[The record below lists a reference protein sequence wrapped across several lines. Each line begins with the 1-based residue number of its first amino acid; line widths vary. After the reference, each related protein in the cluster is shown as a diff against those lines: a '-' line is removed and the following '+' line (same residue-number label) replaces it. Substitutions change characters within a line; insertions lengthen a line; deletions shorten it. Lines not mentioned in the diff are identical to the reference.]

1 MPRHFHKMMS
11 PQFFNNGFRHD
22 DSETSLFEAKI
33 ELKIENFFKRSF
45 MIFLMPIKSL
55 MSKIRSYF

>member
-11 PQFFNNGFRHD
+11 PQFFHHGVRHQEN
-22 DSETSLFEAKI
+22 DSLI
-33 ELKIENFFKRSF
+33 EKQIENLLMFPYVSIKRF
-45 MIFLMPIKSL
+45 

>member
-11 PQFFNNGFRHD
+11 PQFFHHGVRHEE
-22 DSETSLFEAKI
+22 SREGILEA
-33 ELKIENFFKRSF
+33 KIENFFKKLF
-45 MIFLMPIKSL
+45 MFPQMSIKRI